1 MPVPTLPANLTPADY
16 ETIEAAVME
25 TVKGRW
31 FLMEFARRNRSH
43 ELAQIRET
51 LARMERMTSAGLR
64 QPETSAPGIAIAPD
78 PFLEE
83 EMMEDWEAD
92 YECDRRAEA
101 EAANPLSALDALPIH
116 DKLALFA

>member
-1 MPVPTLPANLTPADY
+1 MPVPTLPANLTPQDY

-43 ELAQIRET
+43 EMAQIRET
-51 LARMERMTSAGLR
+51 LARMERAMSAGLR
-64 QPETSAPGIAIAPD
+64 QAETFAPEIAIAPD
-78 PFLEE
+78 PFQ
-83 EMMEDWEAD
+83 EARTLD
-92 YECDRRAEA
+92 AWAADARRDET
-101 EAANPLSALDALPIH
+101 AAVDPLSTLDALPIH

>member
-43 ELAQIRET
+43 EMAQIRET
-51 LARMERMTSAGLR
+51 LARMERTMSAGLR
-64 QPETSAPGIAIAPD
+64 QAETFAPDAGIAPD
-78 PFLEE
+78 PFQQA
-83 EMMEDWEAD
+83 EMLDDWAADARRDATEAV
-92 YECDRRAEA
+92 
-101 EAANPLSALDALPIH
+101 NPLSALDALPIR